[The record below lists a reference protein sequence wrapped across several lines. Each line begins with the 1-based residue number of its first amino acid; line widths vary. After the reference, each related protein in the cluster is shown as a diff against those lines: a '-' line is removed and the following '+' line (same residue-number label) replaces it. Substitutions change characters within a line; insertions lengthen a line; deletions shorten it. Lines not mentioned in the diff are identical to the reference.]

1 MTQRFDVC
9 IRGGGIVG
17 STLAL
22 LLAQQRLRVALVVQ
36 PLHGNSPPGPEGHGD
51 IRAYALNAASRH
63 CLESVRGWP
72 TVEHA
77 ATPVSRMEVQGDS
90 GGHLSF
96 VAGDMQ
102 RDTLNWIVDVPALE
116 SRLADALQFQSN
128 VHRMESPPLNAALTV
143 VCEGRRSGTRAE
155 FGFDYQVKP
164 YPHQAMAA
172 RLALDRAHEG
182 VARQW
187 FRNGEIAAMLPLGG
201 AAGRD
206 VALVWSV
213 PWAKAQH
220 LVAAEPADFLSELG
234 MVCGMSANSMTLTH
248 SPKTWP
254 LELSQASHWIKTGV
268 ALAGDA
274 AHAMHPLAGQ
284 GLNMGLADAA
294 ELARVLQSREYW
306 RELGDLRLLRR
317 YERVRKA
324 DFAAMGGLTD
334 GLFLLFNHRH
344 GVAQKLRNWGLD
356 GVNKL
361 PPLKNWLARQAVGQS
376 GAH

>member
-22 LLAQQRLRVALVVQ
+22 LLAQQRLRVALVIQ
-36 PLHGNSPPGPEGHGD
+36 PSPGNPPPGPEGHGD

-96 VAGDMQ
+96 AAEDMQ

-128 VHRMESPPLNAALTV
+128 VHRMESPPSGAALTV
-143 VCEGRRSGTRAE
+143 VCEGRRSGTRTE

-164 YPHQAMAA
+164 YPHHALAA
-172 RLALDRAHEG
+172 RVTLNRSHEG

-187 FRNGEIAAMLPLGG
+187 FRNGEIVALLPLGG
-201 AAGRD
+201 AAGQD
-206 VALVWSV
+206 AALVWSV

-220 LVAAEPADFLSELG
+220 LVAAEPAEFLSELG
-234 MVCGMSANSMTLTH
+234 MVCDMFADGMTLTH
-248 SPKTWP
+248 APKTWP
-254 LELSQASHWIKTGV
+254 LELSQASHWVKTGV

-294 ELARVLQSREYW
+294 ELARVLQAREYW

-334 GLFLLFNHRH
+334 GLFLLFNHRN
-344 GVAQKLRNWGLD
+344 GMAQKLRNWGLD

-361 PPLKNWLARQAVGQS
+361 HPLKNWLTRQAVGQS